1 MKRIIIMFFCI
12 AFALSSITNIY
23 AAETGKVLGK
33 VFQEKGFGYTI
44 EYPAGWI
51 YTTQSAH
58 TVIFSG
64 KKETEAYYSTVSI
77 HNLLS
82 TKHKEGQYKD
92 IDAIIEE
99 YQKQLKTAQDAK
111 IYHPEPFVYKKD
123 GVKLTGKQFMAEYTL
138 QRERYKQ
145 WMIIILRN
153 DGEVFHVWIY
163 VSPVKRYETYLGIA
177 KAMLDSW
184 VILE

>member
-1 MKRIIIMFFCI
+1 MKRIIIVFFCI
-12 AFALSSITNIY
+12 AFVLSSVITIY
-23 AAETGKVLGK
+23 GAVTGKVLGK
-33 VFQEKGFGYTI
+33 VFKEKGFGYTI
-44 EYPAGWI
+44 EYPADWI

-77 HNLLS
+77 QNLLS

-92 IDAIIEE
+92 VDAIIEE
-99 YQKQLKTAQDAK
+99 YEKQLKTAQDAR

-123 GVKLTGKQFMAEYTL
+123 VVTLTGKQFMAEYTL
-138 QRERYKQ
+138 RGERYKQ

-153 DGEVFHVWIY
+153 DGEVFHTWFYI
-163 VSPVKRYETYLGIA
+163 SPVKRYDTYLGIA

>member
-77 HNLLS
+77 HDLLS

-92 IDAIIEE
+92 IDVIIEE
-99 YQKQLKTAQDAK
+99 YEKQLKTAQDAK

>member
-12 AFALSSITNIY
+12 AFVWSSITTIY
-23 AAETGKVLGK
+23 AADTGKVLGK

-44 EYPAGWI
+44 EYPADWI
-51 YTTQSAH
+51 YTTQSTH
-58 TVIFSG
+58 TVIFG
-64 KKETEAYYSTVSI
+64 WKKEAEVSI

-99 YQKQLKTAQDAK
+99 YEKQLKTAQDAK

-123 GVKLTGKQFMAEYTL
+123 GVTLTGKQFMAEYTL
-138 QRERYKQ
+138 QGERYKQ